1 MDENY
6 IWKINDCE
14 FELDM
19 EDAETAE
26 NYISAIRVLEN
37 SRTQE
42 VTDIAEKI
50 RKYCKAFREFY
61 DALLGEGA
69 SAKIFDGI
77 KDNARKYD
85 AVYESLLEFIA
96 NQKAVSSE
104 RMNEI
109 TRRYAP
115 KRVKRND

>member
-1 MDENY
+1 MNENY
-6 IWKINDCE
+6 IWKINGCE

-26 NYISAIRVLEN
+26 NYLSAIRILEN
-37 SRTQE
+37 SKTQE
-42 VTDIAEKI
+42 VTNIAEKI
-50 RKYCKAFREFY
+50 RAYCKAFRKFY

-77 KDNARKYD
+77 KDNTRKYSD
-85 AVYESLLEFIA
+85 VYESFLGFIE

-109 TRRYAP
+109 TKRYAP
-115 KRVKRND
+115 KRVKKND